1 MHSSLAG
8 SANCAVTC
16 CLPQRCFSI
25 AGCPRDCT
33 CSYKAFLCACR
44 QAIRE
49 ALLETTGGS
58 DELSASH
65 LDSLSL
71 IGAAAEVR
79 CHYVTHL
86 DCRYPASQRKLLK
99 AFLTNL
105 QEQEDVEM
113 ANGSR
118 GSPSLPLSTADS
130 ASVLSPRLS
139 ESRTNAG
146 RRPGATLSQ
155 DL

>member
-1 MHSSLAG
+1 MVHI
-8 SANCAVTC
+8 TC
-16 CLPQRCFSI
+16 CLAQRRFSI
-25 AGCPRDCT
+25 TVCLQECT
-33 CSYKAFLCACR
+33 HFHKAFLCACR

-79 CHYVTHL
+79 CHCITHL
-86 DCRYPASQRKLLK
+86 GHSPLLSFSRSTLQK
-99 AFLTNL
+99 RFLINL

-113 ANGSR
+113 ANSSR
-118 GSPSLPLSTADS
+118 GSPSLPVGTANS

>member
-1 MHSSLAG
+1 MPSSQKHFAKG
-8 SANCAVTC
+8 IVN
-16 CLPQRCFSI
+16 
-25 AGCPRDCT
+25 
-33 CSYKAFLCACR
+33 
-44 QAIRE
+44 
-49 ALLETTGGS
+49 
-58 DELSASH
+58 
-65 LDSLSL
+65 
-71 IGAAAEVR
+71 
-79 CHYVTHL
+79 
-86 DCRYPASQRKLLK
+86 
-99 AFLTNL
+99 NL